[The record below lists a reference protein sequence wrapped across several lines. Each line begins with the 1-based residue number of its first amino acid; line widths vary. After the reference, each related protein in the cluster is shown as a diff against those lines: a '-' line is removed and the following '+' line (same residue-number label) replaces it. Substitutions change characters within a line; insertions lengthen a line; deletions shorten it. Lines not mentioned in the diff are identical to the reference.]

1 MQNSQR
7 FIPKGVFY
15 PLIFLTI
22 FFKQLRLPRRSV
34 SAVGVHIKS
43 EIAMSK
49 GSAELESLSPNLIV
63 ADVNRSV
70 DFYTSKLGFA
80 KIASVPDSGKLNWAM
95 VMRGPV
101 TVMFQTLSSIQEDVP
116 ELKLSAGSAAA
127 TFYIKVKG
135 LNAWHETL
143 KQNVPIALPMRKT
156 FYGANEFAIKDPDG
170 NVLMF
175 AEDAA

>member
-1 MQNSQR
+1 
-7 FIPKGVFY
+7 
-15 PLIFLTI
+15 
-22 FFKQLRLPRRSV
+22 
-34 SAVGVHIKS
+34 
-43 EIAMSK
+43 MSK
-49 GSAELESLSPNLIV
+49 GSVELESLSPNLIV

-80 KIASVPDSGKLNWAM
+80 KIASVPDSGKMNWAM
-95 VMRGPV
+95 VMREGA
-101 TVMFQTLSSIQEDVP
+101 TVMFQTLASIQEDVP
-116 ELKLSAGSAAA
+116 QLRLSAGAAAA

-135 LNAWHETL
+135 LDAWHDSV
-143 KQNVPIALPMRKT
+143 KGNVPIALPMRKT